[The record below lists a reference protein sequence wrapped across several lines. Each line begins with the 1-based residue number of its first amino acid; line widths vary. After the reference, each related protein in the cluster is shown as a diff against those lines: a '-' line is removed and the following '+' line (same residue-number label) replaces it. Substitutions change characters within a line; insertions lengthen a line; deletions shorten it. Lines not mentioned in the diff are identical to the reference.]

1 MRSQHRDGRYD
12 RSKQIKLKRWPS
24 GGIVQCRNVVNA
36 QALSALTW
44 ADNVKAG
51 KIQLTCKGYNNYIQV
66 LYGAIFMF
74 APQGRPHAIETMT
87 TVSFMRFWEVN
98 RMPSSTSFKTNLVYG
113 AQVITFDG
121 IAKDLMNVYVS
132 SVRPMLVSMRNV
144 RGIQAFRRG
153 RIISTSV
160 HLSYVLQQLC
170 F

>member
-1 MRSQHRDGRYD
+1 
-12 RSKQIKLKRWPS
+12 
-24 GGIVQCRNVVNA
+24 
-36 QALSALTW
+36 
-44 ADNVKAG
+44 
-51 KIQLTCKGYNNYIQV
+51 
-66 LYGAIFMF
+66 
-74 APQGRPHAIETMT
+74 
-87 TVSFMRFWEVN
+87 
-98 RMPSSTSFKTNLVYG
+98 MPSSTSFKTNLVYG